1 MAKDL
6 NKESFDQAISKS
18 KVSIVDFWAD
28 WCMPCRM
35 LEPVME
41 ELEKELKGKIDFYRV
56 NVDENPELAA
66 RFGIESIPTLFIFK
80 EGKPVDEIIG
90 FRQKRELE
98 SLISPYI

>member
-18 KVSIVDFWAD
+18 KVSIVDFWAE

>member
-18 KVSIVDFWAD
+18 KVSIVDFWAE

-98 SLISPYI
+98 SLISQYI

>member
-18 KVSIVDFWAD
+18 KISIVDFWAD

-41 ELEKELKGKIDFYRV
+41 ELEKELNGKIDFYRV